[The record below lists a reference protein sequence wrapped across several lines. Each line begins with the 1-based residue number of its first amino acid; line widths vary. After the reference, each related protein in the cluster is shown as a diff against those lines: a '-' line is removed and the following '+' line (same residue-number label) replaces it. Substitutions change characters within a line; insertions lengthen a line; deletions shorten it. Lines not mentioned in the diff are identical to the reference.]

1 MDMLQKYYFIYKTT
15 NTVNGKFYIG
25 KHETMKIEDG
35 YLGSGNL
42 LIAAI
47 KKYGKDVFKREILEF
62 LSDRTSLNAREREVI
77 SKNFLEE
84 NRKMCYNIATGG
96 WGGIPDNFS
105 RNIPPK
111 DLAMKAAKTL
121 KSDPIKLATRNAKIS
136 LKTKERYKINP
147 EKFIG
152 GVSNNGKRKETDIGI
167 QRQLAARKIKT
178 EAKHI
183 LWKQQVSECL
193 DQNMQRPEILLKL
206 NHLSSSTIDRVL
218 RIIRE
223 EK

>member
-1 MDMLQKYYFIYKTT
+1 MLQKHYFIYKTT

-25 KHETMKIEDG
+25 KHETMKI
-35 YLGSGNL
+35 
-42 LIAAI
+42 
-47 KKYGKDVFKREILEF
+47 
-62 LSDRTSLNAREREVI
+62 
-77 SKNFLEE
+77 
-84 NRKMCYNIATGG
+84 
-96 WGGIPDNFS
+96 
-105 RNIPPK
+105 
-111 DLAMKAAKTL
+111 
-121 KSDPIKLATRNAKIS
+121 
-136 LKTKERYKINP
+136 
-147 EKFIG
+147 
-152 GVSNNGKRKETDIGI
+152 
-167 QRQLAARKIKT
+167 